1 MYSLVFLGLTS
12 LLLGLLLTPLVRD
25 LFLRVGLVDIPDAT
39 RKIHTRP
46 IPRVGGIPIAMAYV
60 GACGL
65 LLASPLHA
73 GTILAQH
80 LPLVWKL
87 LPCSALIFLTGFID
101 DVAGLKPWQKLAGQ
115 TAAAL
120 AAYAAGVRIL
130 GIAGVSTA
138 DWWSL
143 PVTVAWL
150 IGCTNAFNLIDG
162 MDGLASGVGLFAT
175 LTTLAVALLYGNM
188 ALALATAPLAG
199 ALLAFLRYNFNPASI
214 FLGDCGSL
222 LIGFLLGCYSV
233 LWSQKAST
241 WLAMT
246 APLMVLAVPILDVL
260 LAIARR
266 YLGGQPIFAA
276 DRGHIHHRLL
286 DRGLTPRRAVIV
298 LYGVCSVGAALSVLQ
313 AVAQSRFAAA
323 ILIVF
328 CLATAAGVRL
338 LGYAEFDA
346 ARRIL
351 LGGGLRR
358 VFREEIRLQRLS
370 ESIRSAATVHDCW
383 SLLRDAAPAFGFS
396 AIQVRILGET
406 YRSQPHARDP
416 APAWTLRIP
425 ISERDYILCSTVI
438 GNPEHAPVAG
448 RFAGAVASALRLK
461 LPALRPTGSLDPDL
475 AALAR
480 GAASQSTAAVA
491 IELSE

>member
-12 LLLGLLLTPLVRD
+12 LFLGLLLTPLVRD
-25 LFLRVGLVDIPDAT
+25 LFLRAGLVDLPDAP

-60 GACGL
+60 AACGL

-80 LPLVWKL
+80 LPVVWKL

-115 TAAAL
+115 AAAAF

-130 GIAGVSTA
+130 GIAGVPTA

-150 IGCTNAFNLIDG
+150 IGCANAFNLIDG

-175 LTTLAVALLYGNM
+175 LTTLAVALLHGNM

-260 LAIARR
+260 LSIARR
-266 YLGGQPIFAA
+266 FLRGQPIFAA

-313 AVAQSRFAAA
+313 AVAQSRFAVA
-323 ILIVF
+323 ILVVF
-328 CLATAAGVRL
+328 CLGAAAGVRL
-338 LGYAEFDA
+338 LGYAEFGV
-346 ARRIL
+346 ARRVL

-358 VFREEIRLQRLS
+358 AFQEEIRLQRLS
-370 ESIRSAATVHDCW
+370 ESIHSAATVHDCW

-396 AIQVRILGET
+396 TIEVRILGEY

-416 APAWTLRIP
+416 ASAWTLHIP
-425 ISERDYILCSTVI
+425 VSERDYILCSTPV
-438 GNPEHAPVAG
+438 GERQHAPVAG
-448 RFAGAVASALRLK
+448 RFADTVANALRLK

-475 AALAR
+475 VALAR

-491 IELSE
+491 IQMSE